1 MYTARPSAPL
11 FLLLEFDSKK
21 SSTLLSSIQFI
32 RKYLLL
38 QYISRL
44 TRPEQHTLMLVHFYF
59 DTALCGS
66 HGLKIMIWQ
75 FQLLFSNLKTIKKPI
90 ETLYFSSDIYKDDLI
105 KVMVGCKSDLVS
117 QRVISSEKGQELAIR
132 LKARYVH

>member
-11 FLLLEFDSKK
+11 SLLLEFDSKK
-21 SSTLLSSIQFI
+21 KFDFTFKSIQFI
-32 RKYLLL
+32 RKYLL
-38 QYISRL
+38 SRL

>member
-1 MYTARPSAPL
+1 
-11 FLLLEFDSKK
+11 
-21 SSTLLSSIQFI
+21 
-32 RKYLLL
+32 
-38 QYISRL
+38 
-44 TRPEQHTLMLVHFYF
+44 MLVHFYF
-59 DTALCGS
+59 HTALCGS

-132 LKARYVH
+132 LKARYVR